1 MMFQSKTKRIKQ
13 YLAEQR
19 SAGTMSAFDMLLEDH
34 LNGSMDMRL
43 GLEETESH
51 VDWFRDYRCI
61 QLQGKH
67 GKWYVDIQIEPTE
80 FFVDVAEDEPDNP
93 VYYPLE
99 SAEQFYNTVEQVLAS
114 L

>member
-1 MMFQSKTKRIKQ
+1 MFQSKTKKIKQ

-19 SAGTMSAFDMLLEDH
+19 ATGTMSAFDMLFEDLLHGTLDLRIGLEDS
-34 LNGSMDMRL
+34 GS
-43 GLEETESH
+43 H
-51 VDWFRDYRCI
+51 FDWMKDYRCI
-61 QLQGKH
+61 QIQGMY
-67 GKWYVDIQIEPTE
+67 GKWYVDIQIEPSE

-99 SAEQFYNTVEQVLAS
+99 SAEQFYDTVEQVLMR